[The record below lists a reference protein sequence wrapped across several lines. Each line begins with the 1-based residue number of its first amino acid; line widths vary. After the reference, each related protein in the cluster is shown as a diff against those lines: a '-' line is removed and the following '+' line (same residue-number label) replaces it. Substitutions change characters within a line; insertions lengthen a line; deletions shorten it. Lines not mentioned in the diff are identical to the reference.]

1 MYVHMHASGCLR
13 QMNRETI
20 SDSRVQ
26 LRFQRSCWRRKSR
39 KCAGTIVRLIA
50 PSTRS
55 VTRQS
60 RST

>member
-1 MYVHMHASGCLR
+1 MHASGCLC

-26 LRFQRSCWRRKSR
+26 LRFHRSCWRRKSR
-39 KCAGTIVRLIA
+39 KWAGTIVRLIA
-50 PSTRS
+50 FDSY
-55 VTRQS
+55 VTLQS